1 MLKMPSLNV
10 YIVTFNCGRELVKP
24 EIFAR
29 HLFNV
34 LPKLPRSKAPD
45 ILVLSLQ
52 ELAPISYSFLGGS
65 FLVSYFD
72 RFHHAVRLATASLDD
87 RSYVNFLT
95 RSVGMTAIMAFVL
108 EDQTKHIRSLAT
120 GAVGIGLQEMGNKG
134 AVGLSF
140 TYLVE
145 DEAVE
150 LSVVAA
156 HLAPMEDALER
167 RNQDWKSIVQRLVFT
182 PIDQDSIYKARE
194 EDRSQRDEA
203 NSPLLE
209 SSGSAAEE
217 SQLYK
222 QKSYLI
228 FAGDLNYRTS
238 LLRPALSDFQTFPQ
252 PTDDVND
259 PKHFSHLLK
268 RDQLSREIKAQRT
281 CHGLQEAEI
290 NFPPTYKYSDN
301 QRAVADGKDGT
312 VWDWAKHRWPSW
324 CDRILYLVPPS
335 CKKSEN
341 SPIYVHA
348 YSALPLMPTS
358 DHRPVALSL
367 SIPLA
372 AISISEE
379 VVTDLNAPFGIDP
392 KWRDK
397 RDAARRMELVAGL
410 IAYLGLTWEGNGILL
425 AIAIGALGGW
435 AIIRGVLNG

>member
-1 MLKMPSLNV
+1 MLKMPSVNV

-29 HLFNV
+29 HL
-34 LPKLPRSKAPD
+34 LPKLPRSKVPD
-45 ILVLSLQ
+45 ILILSLQ

-72 RFHHAVRLATASLDD
+72 RFHHAVRLATAPLDD
-87 RSYVNFLT
+87 RRYVNFIT

-108 EDQTKHIRSLAT
+108 EDQTEHIRSLAT
-120 GAVGIGLQEMGNKG
+120 GAVGVGLQEMGNKG

-140 TYLVE
+140 TYLVG
-145 DEAVE
+145 DEAME

-167 RNQDWKSIVQRLVFT
+167 RNQDWKSIVQRLIFT
-182 PIDQDSIYKARE
+182 PVDQNPIYKARE
-194 EDRSQRDEA
+194 EERSQHDDA
-203 NSPLLE
+203 NAPLLE
-209 SSGSAAEE
+209 SSGSATEE

-222 QKSYLI
+222 QTSYLI

-238 LLRPALSDFQTFPQ
+238 RLRPALFDFQTFPQ
-252 PTDDVND
+252 PTDDIND

-268 RDQLSREIKAQRT
+268 HDQLSREIKAQRT

-290 NFPPTYKYSDN
+290 SFPPTYKYSDN
-301 QRAVADGKDGT
+301 QRAVADGDDGT

-335 CKKSEN
+335 CKKSES

-367 SIPLA
+367 SIPLT
-372 AISISEE
+372 AISTSHE
-379 VVTDLNAPFGIDP
+379 VVSDLNAPFGIDP
-392 KWRDK
+392 KWREK
-397 RDAARRMELVAGL
+397 RDAARRMELVSGL

-425 AIAIGALGGW
+425 AITIGALGGW
-435 AIIRGVLNG
+435 AVIRGVLNG